1 MMSKKPKIKVIIAD
15 DHAILRAGL
24 KQILSETEDIL
35 VIAEAQNANEAIK
48 LGSQPDAD
56 VLLLDISLPDRS
68 GMEALKY
75 IKRENSHIAVLMLSM
90 HREDE
95 YAIRALKS
103 GAAGYLCKQSAS
115 SELVNAIQTVARG
128 KKYITP
134 EVAEILAN
142 QIGRD
147 DQKAP
152 HELLSD
158 REYQTFIMI
167 ASGLSVTDV
176 ANKLSLSVKTVSMY
190 RARLLEKMHLKH
202 NAELTHYAFK
212 HNLVS

>member
-190 RARLLEKMHLKH
+190 RARLLEKMQLKH

>member
-24 KQILSETEDIL
+24 KQILSETDDIL

-142 QIGRD
+142 QVGRD

-190 RARLLEKMHLKH
+190 RARLLEKMQLKH

>member
-1 MMSKKPKIKVIIAD
+1 MSKKPKIKVIIAD

-190 RARLLEKMHLKH
+190 RARLLEKMQLKH

-212 HNLVS
+212 HHLVS

>member
-48 LGSQPDAD
+48 LGSQPEAD

-128 KKYITP
+128 KKYR
-134 EVAEILAN
+134 V
-142 QIGRD
+142 
-147 DQKAP
+147 
-152 HELLSD
+152 
-158 REYQTFIMI
+158 
-167 ASGLSVTDV
+167 SGL
-176 ANKLSLSVKTVSMY
+176 NG
-190 RARLLEKMHLKH
+190 
-202 NAELTHYAFK
+202 
-212 HNLVS
+212 

>member
-48 LGSQPDAD
+48 LGSQPEAD

-190 RARLLEKMHLKH
+190 RARLLEKMQLKH